1 MFSIATLKALQVYGI
16 SIVISMLVA
25 VLIKIMVVATS
36 RVGSVAKTAKAPQ
49 ARPAQPPVSAGIPGE
64 VVAAVSAALA
74 AVTGPHRILHIA
86 ESKRTWAHQG
96 RIAQHSHQP
105 RH

>member
-1 MFSIATLKALQVYGI
+1 MFSLATLKALQVYGI

-36 RVGSVAKTAKAPQ
+36 RVGSAAKTAKAPQ
-49 ARPAQPPVSAGIPGE
+49 PHPVQPVVRAGVPSE

-86 ESKRTWAHQG
+86 ESKRTWSHQG

>member
-1 MFSIATLKALQVYGI
+1 MFSLATLKALQVYGI

-36 RVGSVAKTAKAPQ
+36 RVGSSAKTVEAPKP
-49 ARPAQPPVSAGIPGE
+49 RPAQPPVHTGVPSE

-86 ESKRTWAHQG
+86 ESNRSWAHQG

>member
-1 MFSIATLKALQVYGI
+1 MFSLATLKALQVYGI

-25 VLIKIMVVATS
+25 VLIKILVVATS
-36 RVGSVAKTAKAPQ
+36 RVGSTAKTAKVPQ
-49 ARPAQPPVSAGIPGE
+49 LRPAQPPVHAGVPSE

-74 AVTGPHRILHIA
+74 VVTGPHRILHIA
-86 ESKRTWAHQG
+86 ESKRTWSHQG

>member
-1 MFSIATLKALQVYGI
+1 MKLPRNFFKPLAAGAPAPLRELPVRLERMIHFVPPHIEKV
-16 SIVISMLVA
+16 
-25 VLIKIMVVATS
+25 
-36 RVGSVAKTAKAPQ
+36 TAKVPQ
-49 ARPAQPPVSAGIPGE
+49 LRPAQPPVHAGVPSE

-74 AVTGPHRILHIA
+74 VVTGPHRILHIA
-86 ESKRTWAHQG
+86 ESKRTWSHQG